1 MTSVDPK
8 SLIDQGLGA
17 AITCSFAI
25 PEVGPGIAAAL
36 ATGKLFFDIFY
47 PPDKSGHDPLTQL
60 PTNAD
65 LQNAMNGLKSSVAAI
80 VWANTK
86 GIDQARIV
94 ALADNI
100 NTKVRNAGSGK
111 TAGDPMPGDTV
122 VWVNSVLDPFWA
134 PLQAN
139 PSDIDVIADLIEA
152 KASEKFRSIGLYTF
166 MIGVYL
172 TYCKTAMIFE
182 VNENLKDYQA
192 RLATWT
198 ALDKAHKNWTLTK
211 LGPEPPLPGTRP
223 VLPSD
228 GDYAVQSEMIDAKSH
243 VVSGYR
249 SYLGKAKGEPF
260 SMFAQMAK
268 DQVTPRLAYLNKV
281 IADQAQA
288 KIDRE
293 TFVTGILD
301 QVTVVTDTSSGA
313 AMYHWQNAITGDTG
327 DPVALK
333 AIADAQAAVEKGKL
347 RATYE
352 KRWNDSNTVPDDLT
366 DDDITKLTKTAQAW
380 QDSLDALGTV
390 TQSAATGTASG
401 LFP

>member
-1 MTSVDPK
+1 MADTDPK

-47 PPDKSGHDPLTQL
+47 PADKSGQSPLTRI

-65 LQNAMNGLKSSVAAI
+65 LQNAMNDLKASVAAT

-86 GIDQARIV
+86 GIDQARII

-111 TAGDPMPGDTV
+111 TAGEPMPGDTV

-134 PLQAN
+134 PLQDN
-139 PSDIDVIADLIEA
+139 PSDIDVIADLVEA

-198 ALDKAHKNWTLTK
+198 GLDRAHKNWSLTK
-211 LGPEPPLPGTRP
+211 LGPEPPLPGAKP
-223 VLPSD
+223 VLPTD
-228 GDYAVQSEMIDAKSH
+228 GDYAVQSEMIDPKTH
-243 VVSGYR
+243 VVSSYR

-268 DQVTPRLAYLNKV
+268 DQVTPRLAHLTKV

-288 KIDRE
+288 KLDRE
-293 TFVTGILD
+293 TFVSGILD

-313 AMYHWQNAITGDTG
+313 SMYHWQNAITGDSG

-352 KRWNDSNTVPDDLT
+352 KKWNASTTVPDDLS
-366 DDDITKLTKTAQAW
+366 DDDIIKLKKTATEW
-380 QDSLDALGTV
+380 QNSLNSLGSV
-390 TQSAATGTASG
+390 TQSAATGTPST